1 MSEAPPTD
9 VQIAVKGLR
18 EARTQLRRTAMLI
31 FENKHFDRD
40 IAGEELD
47 AVEEK
52 IVAAVA
58 LLENRTP

>member
-1 MSEAPPTD
+1 MSAVSPAD
-9 VQIAVKGLR
+9 VQLAVQGLR
-18 EARTQLRRTAMLI
+18 AARTQLRRVAMLI

-47 AVEEK
+47 AAEEK